1 VNAISRPGRSTIGVV
16 RVALPL
22 PLPQTFDYL
31 ADSSAARPGC
41 RVRVPFGRSHRI
53 GIVVGTSAQADVA
66 VERLKPVD
74 AVLDTVPLLD
84 SGLLAN
90 LQRAAGYWCG
100 AIGDVLFGALPLA
113 LRDGRAT
120 TGFAEECW
128 RSSHAGAAAHAA
140 RTRRGKS
147 AELLGILGDST
158 LSASELDTLL
168 PGWRAAAR
176 RLDATHLIE
185 RTQRSRDPPQARD
198 GAAPILTDEQAD
210 ALAAVL
216 SSGAGFHT
224 FVLHGVTG
232 SGKTEV
238 YLRATERVIRDGKQ
252 ALWLVPE
259 IGLVP
264 QALRRLR
271 TRFDARIAVL
281 HSNLADGD
289 RARAWLDARSG
300 DAAIV
305 LGTRSAVFA
314 PLPNAGLI
322 VVDEEHDASYKQQE
336 GFRYHARDF
345 ALLRAQSLGVPIL
358 LGSATPSLETL
369 ANVEAGRYTRLRLQ
383 HRVHARTPSPVHV
396 LDLRNLKLAHGLS
409 PALLD
414 ALDACVAR
422 GEQALVFKN
431 RRGYAPVLL
440 CHACGWHA
448 ACPNCE
454 KPLTLYRGRR
464 QLLCHHCGHSQRAPD
479 TCPNCSAAS
488 LLPQGHGTER
498 LEEALVARYP
508 GVPVLRVDRDST
520 RRRNAFDQLLDKLAD
535 GKPAILV
542 GTQMLAKG
550 HDLPNLTT
558 VAIVGVDEG
567 LRSVDFHAG
576 ERLAQLIV
584 QVAGRAGRASKP
596 GQVWLQTHE
605 PDHPLLT
612 TLLKGGY
619 DAASA
624 LQLGERLASGFPP
637 FTHLALLRAE
647 CRQRDALDGFMT
659 AARDAITHPLPRK
672 GGSKG
677 RAQSADAQHRVDVA
691 GPGQEFSLQN
701 VPVRVTGPLAAPMP
715 LRAGRHRAQLLL
727 ESTQRPSL
735 RQALS
740 TWLPQLHALPQPRG
754 LRWSLDVDPV
764 DLY

>member
-1 VNAISRPGRSTIGVV
+1 MNAIPHPGRSAIGVV

-31 ADSSAARPGC
+31 ADSTAARPGC
-41 RVRVPFGRSHRI
+41 RVRVPFGRSQRV
-53 GIVVGTSAQADVA
+53 GIVVGANPQAAVA
-66 VERLKPVD
+66 VERLKPID
-74 AVLDTVPLLD
+74 AVLDSVPLLD
-84 SGLLAN
+84 AELLAN
-90 LQRAAGYWCG
+90 LQRAADYWCG
-100 AIGDVLFGALPLA
+100 AIGDVVFGALPLA

-120 TGFAEECW
+120 SDFVEECW
-128 RSSHAGAAAHAA
+128 RCTQAGTAARDA

-147 AELLGILGDST
+147 AELLGVLGDST
-158 LSASELDTLL
+158 ISASELDTLL

-176 RLDATHLIE
+176 RLDAAGLIE
-185 RTQRSRDPPQARD
+185 RAQRSHEDPRARD

-210 ALAAVL
+210 ALATIL
-216 SSGAGFHT
+216 SAGEGFHA
-224 FVLHGVTG
+224 FLLQGVTG
-232 SGKTEV
+232 SGKTEI
-238 YLRATERVIRDGKQ
+238 YLRATERVIRAGKQ

-271 TRFDARIAVL
+271 ARFDARIAVL
-281 HSNLADGD
+281 HSNLAEGD
-289 RARAWLDARSG
+289 RARAWLDARAG

-314 PLPNAGLI
+314 SLPQAGLI

-345 ALLRAQSLGVPIL
+345 ALLRAQSLGIPIV
-358 LGSATPSLETL
+358 LGSATPSLDTL
-369 ANVEAGRYTRLRLQ
+369 ANVEAGRYTPLRLHQ
-383 HRVHARTPSPVHV
+383 RVHARTASPVHV

-409 PALLD
+409 PALLE

-464 QLLCHHCGHSQRAPD
+464 QLLCHHCGHGQRAPD
-479 TCPNCSAAS
+479 ACPNCGATT
-488 LLPQGHGTER
+488 LMPQGHGTER

-520 RRRNAFDQLLDKLAD
+520 RRRNAFDHLLDKLAD

-567 LRSVDFHAG
+567 LHSVDFHAG

-584 QVAGRAGRASKP
+584 QVAGRAGRADKP
-596 GQVWLQTHE
+596 GSVWLQTHE

-612 TLLKGGY
+612 TLLRGGY
-619 DAASA
+619 GAAAA
-624 LQLGERLASGFPP
+624 LQLGERLAAGLPP
-637 FTHLALLRAE
+637 FAHFALLRAE
-647 CRQRDALDGFMT
+647 CRQRDALARFLT
-659 AARDAITHPLPRK
+659 EARNALEQLNAVSAANA
-672 GGSKG
+672 
-677 RAQSADAQHRVDVA
+677 RVRIN
-691 GPGQEFSLQN
+691 GPM
-701 VPVRVTGPLAAPMP
+701 AAPMP

-727 ESTQRPSL
+727 ESANRASL
-735 RQALS
+735 RQALAA
-740 TWLPQLHALPQPRG
+740 WLPQLHTLPQPRG
-754 LRWSLDVDPV
+754 LRWSF
-764 DLY
+764 